1 MLGSG
6 SGDGFWFGT
15 DFNEQIYIRV
25 VKGFTTKA
33 GTVEPIGFVAADIAK
48 ALRIRDGYNATRGLD
63 DDQRGTAK
71 VRGAGGEQTVTV
83 VSESG
88 LYDIVVRS
96 NKPKGKELR
105 NKVTREILPQIRK
118 YGRFEINPVDAAQ
131 PVLPSVAQQA
141 TEISVFYYQATEQ
154 LKGIGVQPGIA
165 LAAAFSSIEAAT
177 GYSLEGMKKH
187 LPALPAEKDVPGLTP
202 TNLGELMDPVLS
214 AKQVN
219 LLLCEAGLQYKT
231 KRKEWQ
237 LTEQGKRYGAAFPY
251 NNNGHSGYQLK
262 WQEGAIGLLD
272 I

>member
-1 MLGSG
+1 MSLQRPADS
-6 SGDGFWFGT
+6 DGYEFRFG
-15 DFNEQIYIRV
+15 IHIIRL
-25 VKGFTTKA
+25 VKDFTTKA
-33 GTVEPIGFVAADIAK
+33 GIVEPIGFVAADIAK
-48 ALRIRDGYNATRGLD
+48 ALDLRNGFNATRSLD
-63 DDQRGTAK
+63 DDQKGTAK
-71 VRGAGGEQTVTV
+71 VSTLRGEQTLLV

-88 LYDIVVRS
+88 FYDVVVRS
-96 NKPKGKELR
+96 NKPQGKKLR
-105 NKVTREILPQIRK
+105 DQVTREILPQIRK
-118 YGRFEINPVDAAQ
+118 WGRYEVNPVAQ
-131 PVLPSVAQQA
+131 PVLPSAAQQA
-141 TEISVFYYQATEQ
+141 TEIASFYYQATEQ

-177 GYSLEGMKKH
+177 GYSLEGMRKH
-187 LPALPAEKDVPGLTP
+187 LPALPAEEDVPGLTP